1 MRMKITMG
9 LNLKKDDFVKYNNR
23 YYTIQEDRDGNP
35 MFLRVYLSSNE
46 MLQQSIIDLERN
58 IKQVN
63 ISVSVPL

>member
-1 MRMKITMG
+1 MG